1 MGVVLLAYD
10 QVLDMPVALKVP
22 PEQVIHDTEGLGNLK
37 KEVLRGMALTHS
49 GIVRIYSFEHSADLG
64 AIVMEYVDGETMA
77 DCKVREQD
85 NCFNFGQI
93 RPWLEQLC
101 PLLDYAHKEA
111 RIAHRDLKPRNIL
124 ITGDGHVKVT
134 DFGISSSLSDS
145 MSRISV
151 AIDRNGTPPYMSPQ
165 QAMGD
170 RPTHLDDIYSLGAT
184 LYDLLTSRPPFFRGN
199 ILAQVLEKDPPSMAE
214 RRQELGITSKE
225 PIPEVWERLV
235 AACLAKNPAAR
246 PASGKVILEWFQAPL
261 SLSPSV
267 AQAAGSSAAPSDR
280 AVLTISPPLPEP
292 ESRPVIRIGSPRAPL
307 ELPKRKRPESHH
319 VASPFPFRRLRDESK
334 TGSTLARW
342 AFGCAT
348 AVVAGAIAAGV
359 IDTRAAWIRHLHAAM
374 ATPAPVVPAATPP
387 PTTPMPVLGDPRLQ
401 AAPGVKSPADL
412 GRSGS

>member
-10 QVLDMPVALKVP
+10 QVLEMHVAMKVP
-22 PEQVIHDTEGLGNLK
+22 PEQVLHDTEGLGNLK

-77 DCKVREQD
+77 DRKMREQD
-85 NCFNFGQI
+85 NCFNCAQI

-101 PLLDYAHKEA
+101 PVLDYAHKEA

-124 ITGDGHVKVT
+124 ITGDDHVKVT

-151 AIDRNGTPPYMSPQ
+151 ANDRHGTPPYMSPQ
-165 QAMGD
+165 QAMGE

-199 ILAQVLEKDPPSMAE
+199 ILAQVLERDAPSMAE
-214 RRQELGITSKE
+214 RRQELGIGSKE
-225 PIPEVWERLV
+225 PIPEAWERLV
-235 AACLAKNPAAR
+235 AACLAKNPADR
-246 PASGKVILEWFQAPL
+246 PSSGKVILEWFQAPL
-261 SLSPSV
+261 PLSPLAVQTTHSVQPIREDAVLSLSP
-267 AQAAGSSAAPSDR
+267 P
-280 AVLTISPPLPEP
+280 IPEP
-292 ESRPVIRIGSPRAPL
+292 EPRPVIRVDTPRAAL
-307 ELPKRKRPESHH
+307 ELPKRMPPPRHH
-319 VASPFPFRRLRDESK
+319 VVSPFLLRRRKGESK

-342 AFGCAT
+342 IYGGAT
-348 AVVAGAIAAGV
+348 AVVAGAIVAG
-359 IDTRAAWIRHLHAAM
+359 IIATRPAWSRRIHQSM
-374 ATPAPVVPAATPP
+374 GTPAPVAPAATPP
-387 PTTPMPVLGDPRLQ
+387 PATPMPLLGDPKLQ
-401 AAPGVKSPADL
+401 AAPGVRSPAEL